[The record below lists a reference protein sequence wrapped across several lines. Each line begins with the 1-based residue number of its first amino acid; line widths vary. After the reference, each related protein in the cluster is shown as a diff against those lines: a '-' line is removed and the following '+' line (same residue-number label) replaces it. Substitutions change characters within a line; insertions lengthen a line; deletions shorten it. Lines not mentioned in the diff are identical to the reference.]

1 MLAGY
6 NYKNLASITLQN
18 AGLATDNTI
27 TIPTFDASIL
37 PQTPFYATIMPVTQ
51 LANNSNSE
59 IIIATG
65 STTSG
70 TNTILSVTRAQRNTS
85 AISWNAGEA
94 VLTQAVYVEDI
105 PNYTAGDGI
114 NIENEVISFDGGAE
128 TVSNTTPSSSFTLN
142 TLSGKPISL
151 SIYGDTYQQTYTG
164 KNLIGFANIASG
176 TGNNVNYTL
185 SNTKVVAN
193 GTTTGSSNIIPRS
206 STGISL
212 PAGTY
217 TVSFNK
223 VSGSYSRPAT
233 EATAFY
239 IRTSGGT
246 VLAEVS
252 MTALESGTATPTTI
266 TLTETTLIAIQ
277 LYANAAGQIFN
288 NLEFTVQ
295 IETGSTAT
303 SYEPYVG
310 GVPSPNPDYPQAV
323 QVVTGEQTVTIT
335 DGASESQSFEINLGK
350 NLFDKNN
357 ANVIQGWINA
367 TNGAITETTNDRTIY
382 IECQANTTYTIT
394 RAATTA
400 NNRFRCGTASSLPTT
415 GVAGAVKDIYNP
427 DNGTSS
433 DSNFTYTTNSTASY
447 LVIQIYTT
455 QNTEITW
462 EDMLN
467 TIQIET
473 GSTATSYA
481 EYFTPIELCKIGS
494 YQDYIYKSNGNWYIH
509 KELASRNLSANAS
522 TDNWNR
528 DNSSGG
534 RYYANR
540 GATFYGGLGGSS
552 DKLCSHVSNNTSDS
566 PYFLLGNAQ
575 FFQFRNGDTTWG
587 TLTAFTNWLT
597 TNTVM
602 AYYPLATAT
611 DTQITD
617 ATLISQLEAV
627 SLYTGTNAITVSS
640 TNLPA
645 LLLIT
650 SYANT
655 INGKFR
661 DVVWKGDTTSGVTQ
675 LKDQLGE
682 NIFPNLKDEQVTSAK
697 IDFTTLLSQKYSFAA
712 SDFNASS
719 ANVTVLA
726 SGTEI
731 TIRTNPE
738 KTLFEVYGRF
748 TTTATTVAETS
759 VYIQTD
765 LRPSQTMIITPV
777 GFMTG
782 VDSNGKMNG
791 NFASQTMTIG
801 TDGKM
806 TFRSVNWSD
815 SSSQNRMTSFTFP
828 TLITVE

>member
-18 AGLATDNTI
+18 AGLATDTTI
-27 TIPTFDASIL
+27 TIPTSDASIL

-105 PNYTAGDGI
+105 PNYIAGDNI
-114 NIENEVISFDGGAE
+114 TIENDVISFDGGAE
-128 TVSNTTPSSSFTLN
+128 TVSNTTPSSSFTLD
-142 TLSGKPISL
+142 TLSGSPISL
-151 SIYGDTYQQTYTG
+151 SVYGDTFQQTYTG
-164 KNLIGFANIASG
+164 KNLIGFSNVATGTSG
-176 TGNNVNYTL
+176 TGNNVTYNL
-185 SNTKVVAN
+185 SNTKVALN
-193 GTTTGSSNIIPRS
+193 GTTTGSSNIIPRG

-217 TVSFNK
+217 KVSINK
-223 VSGSYSRPAT
+223 VSGSYSRPGT

-239 IRTSGGT
+239 IRSSSG
-246 VLAEVS
+246 VIAEVS
-252 MTALESGTATPTTI
+252 MTSIESGTATPTTH
-266 TLTETTLIAIQ
+266 TLTETTPIAIEM
-277 LYANAAGQIFN
+277 YANAAGQVFN
-288 NLEFTVQ
+288 NFEFTVQ
-295 IETGSTAT
+295 IEAGSTAT

-310 GVPSPNPDYPQAV
+310 GVPSPNPNYPQAV

-350 NLFDKNN
+350 NLFDKDN

-382 IECQANTTYTIT
+382 IKCQANTTYTIT
-394 RAATTA
+394 RVATTA

-415 GVAGAVKDIYNP
+415 GVAGVVKDIYNP

-433 DSNFTYTTNSTASY
+433 DSNFTYMTNSTASY

-509 KELASRNLSANAS
+509 KELASRNLSANTA
-522 TDNWNR
+522 TDNWST
-528 DNSSGG
+528 DSGSGG
-534 RYYANR
+534 RFYANR
-540 GATFYGGLGGSS
+540 SAAYYGGVGGSTAT
-552 DKLCSHVSNNTSDS
+552 LCSHATTDTSNS
-566 PYFLLGNAQ
+566 PYFLLGNVQ
-575 FFQFRNGDTTWG
+575 FFQFRNASSTWA
-587 TLTAFTNWLT
+587 TLEDFLTWLT
-597 TNTVM
+597 SNNVI

-617 ATLISQLEAV
+617 ATLISQLEAI

-640 TNLPA
+640 ANLPG
-645 LLLIT
+645 LLLLT

-655 INGKFR
+655 INGK
-661 DVVWKGDTTSGVTQ
+661 
-675 LKDQLGE
+675 L
-682 NIFPNLKDEQVTSAK
+682 AK
-697 IDFTTLLSQKYSFAA
+697 LL
-712 SDFNASS
+712 
-719 ANVTVLA
+719 
-726 SGTEI
+726 
-731 TIRTNPE
+731 
-738 KTLFEVYGRF
+738 
-748 TTTATTVAETS
+748 AE
-759 VYIQTD
+759 
-765 LRPSQTMIITPV
+765 
-777 GFMTG
+777 
-782 VDSNGKMNG
+782 
-791 NFASQTMTIG
+791 
-801 TDGKM
+801 
-806 TFRSVNWSD
+806 
-815 SSSQNRMTSFTFP
+815 
-828 TLITVE
+828 